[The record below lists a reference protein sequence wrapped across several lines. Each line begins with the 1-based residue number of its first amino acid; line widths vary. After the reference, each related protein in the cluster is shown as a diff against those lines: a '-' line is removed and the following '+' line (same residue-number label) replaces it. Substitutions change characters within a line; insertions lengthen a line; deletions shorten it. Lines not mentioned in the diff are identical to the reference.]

1 MKFKNSKRFIENLEP
16 YKHTEDDIM
25 IEIYATRYGIIEHV
39 SRTGEW
45 VGKNYIIEGTIQ
57 LKNVKL
63 EQNGLDSF
71 NGLIEELDGVEINEL
86 NNDNDLIDTGDI
98 HDDGGGN
105 VDLDE
110 VVFSDKEGN
119 IIQLNDDERD
129 DLEEIGEW
137 ELYEEADVSESQLEI
152 INNGIEKIVV
162 KILDTADMTSEEK
175 IFILISDEQYENY
188 DENGKYII
196 DSKKL
201 SNYWKEKYGDD
212 PNLKK

>member
-1 MKFKNSKRFIENLEP
+1 MKFNNSKRFIENLEP
-16 YKHTEDDIM
+16 YKHTKDDIM

-45 VGKNYIIEGTIQ
+45 LDKNYIIEGSIQ
-57 LKNVKL
+57 LKNVKI

-71 NGLIEELDGVEINEL
+71 NGLLEELDGVEINEL
-86 NNDNDLIDTGDI
+86 TNDNDLIDTFDI
-98 HDDGGGN
+98 DDDGGGS
-105 VDLDE
+105 VHLHE
-110 VVFSDKEGN
+110 VVFSDHEGS

-129 DLEEIGEW
+129 KLEEIGEW

-152 INNGIEKIVV
+152 IHNGIEKIIV
-162 KILDTADMTSEEK
+162 KIRDNSDITSEK
-175 IFILISDEQYENY
+175 IFILISDEKYDNS

-201 SNYWKEKYGDD
+201 SNYWKKKFGDD
-212 PNLKK
+212 PNLNK